1 MVFTPVPNTVEV
13 RMVARYL
20 NQPVTNSLYY
30 TFSAVPSQTD
40 VQQLGQDAAQLWSTH
55 VVPLLSNE
63 YRLVEVYCRDLS
75 AQSSY
80 IYTYTGQPL
89 PSTGGSAGLPLPS
102 SVAVVVTLRTGL
114 AGRSYRGR
122 LYISGLTEPQVDGD
136 YPRANVRQQII
147 TAVGTVGFT
156 LNTNGR
162 VWVVVSRYH
171 ALQRRQIGVSTPIIA
186 VAGPTLRVAQQR
198 KRLP

>member
-1 MVFTPVPNTVEV
+1 MAFTPVPNTVEV
-13 RMVARYL
+13 RLVARYL
-20 NQPVTNSLYY
+20 GQSVTNALYY
-30 TFSAVPSQTD
+30 TFSRVPSQAD
-40 VQQLGQDAAQLWSTH
+40 IQQLGQDAAGLWSTH
-55 VVPLLSNE
+55 VVPVLSNN

-75 AQSSY
+75 AQASY
-80 IYTYTGQPL
+80 IYAYTGRPL
-89 PSTGGSAGLPLPS
+89 PSTGGVAGQPMPS

-136 YPRANVRQQII
+136 FPNPNVRQQII

-156 LNTNGR
+156 LNTTNR
-162 VWVVVSRYH
+162 TWVVVSRYH
-171 ALQRRQIGVSTPIIA
+171 ALQRRQIGVSTPVIA
-186 VAGPTLRVAQQR
+186 VAGPTLRIAQQR